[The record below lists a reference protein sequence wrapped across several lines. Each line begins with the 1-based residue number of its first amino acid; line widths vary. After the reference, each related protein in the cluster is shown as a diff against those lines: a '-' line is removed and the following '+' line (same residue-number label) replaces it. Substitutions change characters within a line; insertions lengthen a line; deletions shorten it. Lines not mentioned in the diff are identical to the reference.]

1 MKKVFSIF
9 GLFLSILGL
18 SQVGI
23 NTDAP
28 KAVLHINA
36 SSNIAPKTT
45 DGILIPKVK
54 NFPIENP
61 VMGMLVFLEGNDE
74 KEDNFYFF
82 DGESWVA
89 FQKNE
94 GIESDEDIYSF
105 NGEGITNGYLN
116 FSKIIKKDL
125 DKFEIQ
131 NNRDIVVGRRGVYI
145 VQLFSSVK
153 RTAPNQQSNL
163 LYYIDV
169 KRGNEVQT
177 HEGSIGYSAEQNAGS
192 SMVMS
197 FVEEF
202 QEGDI
207 ISVRVEGTVPTNA
220 TYIYTPFGGNHLTLT
235 YIHN

>member
-1 MKKVFSIF
+1 M
-9 GLFLSILGL
+9 
-18 SQVGI
+18 
-23 NTDAP
+23 
-28 KAVLHINA
+28 
-36 SSNIAPKTT
+36 
-45 DGILIPKVK
+45 
-54 NFPIENP
+54 
-61 VMGMLVFLEGNDE
+61 
-74 KEDNFYFF
+74 
-82 DGESWVA
+82 A

-131 NNRDIVVGRRGVYI
+131 NNRDIIVGRRGVYI

-169 KRGNEVQT
+169 IRGNEVQT
-177 HEGSIGYSAEQNAGS
+177 HEGSIGYPAEQNAGS
-192 SMVMS
+192 SIVMS

-207 ISVRVEGTVPTNA
+207 ISVRVEGTMPTNA
-220 TYIYTPFGGNHLTLT
+220 TYTYTPFGGNHMTLT